1 MQTVRLYFKGA
12 ELLLHEVEGKFM
24 LEMEGRIVETFTQES
39 KAVAAYNRIRREL
52 EAKMPPS
59 EMTDADR
66 KAILDQYLM
75 DTLASRKSSRP
86 EKKVNPSRTFGSG
99 VKPH

>member
-1 MQTVRLYFKGA
+1 MQAMRLYFKRA
-12 ELLLHEVEGKFM
+12 ELLLHEVDGKLV
-24 LEMEGRIVETFTQES
+24 LEMEGKPIETFTQQK
-39 KAVAAYNRIRREL
+39 KAVAAYNKIRQEL

-66 KAILDQYLM
+66 KAVLDQYLK
-75 DTLASRKSSRP
+75 DNLASRDSSRT

-99 VKPH
+99 VRPH

>member
-1 MQTVRLYFKGA
+1 MQTMRLYFKRA
-12 ELLLHEVEGKFM
+12 ELLLREADGKFV
-24 LEMEGRIVETFTQES
+24 LEMEGQIVETFNKEN

-66 KAILDQYLM
+66 KMILDQYLR
-75 DTLASRKSSRP
+75 DTLASRKSSTE

>member
-1 MQTVRLYFKGA
+1 MRLYFKRA
-12 ELLLHEVEGKFM
+12 ELLLHKVDSKLV
-24 LEMEGRIVETFTQES
+24 LEMEGKVLETFTQEN

-75 DTLASRKSSRP
+75 DTIASRKPSRP